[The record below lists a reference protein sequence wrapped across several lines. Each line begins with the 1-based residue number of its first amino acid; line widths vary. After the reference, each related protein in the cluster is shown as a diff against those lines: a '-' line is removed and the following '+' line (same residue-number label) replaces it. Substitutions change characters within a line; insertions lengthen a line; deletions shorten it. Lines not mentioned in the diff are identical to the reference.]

1 MIEKDE
7 ENNYTNR
14 ISDMESD
21 ERPRE
26 RLFRIGPGAL
36 SNYELIAILLRNGIP
51 GENVIDQAK
60 RLLSSHGGL
69 SGLKKVSVTELS
81 KQKGIGIAKAS
92 QVMAAVELGK
102 RLSVMNDDNDR
113 ITIQCAENVYDFV
126 CYEMSSF
133 DHEELWVLNLDTR
146 HRIIATDRLYRGS
159 LNNSPVRV
167 SEVFQKPIVR
177 NAAAVILVH
186 NHPSGDPKPSAA
198 DIAVTKSIQQAG
210 NLLEIKMLDHII
222 IGTGK
227 YCSILENENKFC
239 EKT

>member
-1 MIEKDE
+1 MIESDE
-7 ENNYTNR
+7 EKIYTNR
-14 ISDMESD
+14 ISDMESA

-26 RLFRIGPGAL
+26 RLFREGPAAL
-36 SNYELIAILLRNGIP
+36 SNYELIAILLRNGIQ

-69 SGLKKVSVTELS
+69 TGLKKTSIAELS
-81 KQKGIGIAKAS
+81 KQKGIGIAKAA
-92 QVMAAVELGK
+92 QIMAAVELGK
-102 RLSVMNDDNDR
+102 RLSVISDDNDR

-126 CYEMSSF
+126 YYEMSSF

-159 LNNSPVRV
+159 LNNSPVRI

-177 NAAAVILVH
+177 NAAAIILVH

-198 DIAVTKSIQQAG
+198 DITVTKSVQQAG
-210 NLLEIKMLDHII
+210 KLLEIKMLDHII
-222 IGTGK
+222 IGSGK
-227 YCSILENENKFC
+227 YCSILENETGF
-239 EKT
+239 

>member
-69 SGLKKVSVTELS
+69 SGLKKVSVAELS